1 MKAMLPQNWVHL
13 LVGIE
18 AKDTTKPKSEW
29 RRDLLL
35 QASKEDTGD
44 ISQSIVSSNKK
55 SGEILSQGCMD
66 IHQGALA
73 EEDSTIEWVQIL
85 TEYRLQLIEVNEGQL
100 PHLLGCS

>member
-1 MKAMLPQNWVHL
+1 
-13 LVGIE
+13 
-18 AKDTTKPKSEW
+18 
-29 RRDLLL
+29 
-35 QASKEDTGD
+35 
-44 ISQSIVSSNKK
+44 
-55 SGEILSQGCMD
+55 MD